1 MPKMTLAEAMRDALD
16 EEMARDDGV
25 YVAGEDVGKHGGTN
39 GETRGLYETYGEE
52 RVRDMPILELGIV
65 GHAVGAAAGG
75 LRPVVE
81 LWFGDAAA
89 IAGDEIVNQLSKQ
102 PYTSAGRL
110 QLPVT
115 VIAPTG
121 GGVAGG
127 AAHSQTVHNWIGHQ
141 PGIVAVTAS
150 TPYDAKGLLK
160 SAIRD
165 DNPVFFFPHKKLF
178 DMEGEVP
185 DEEYTLPLGE
195 TAVKREG
202 ADVTVVATQLLLH
215 RTLEAADQLDGE
227 IDVEVLNPR
236 TYAPIDTDTIARS
249 VEKTGHL
256 VVGDEM
262 PLRYGTQG
270 HIVSQIAE
278 ANLDAFDA
286 PPKTIGP
293 DDVPVPYSP
302 PLEDEIIPST
312 DDLVAAIRNV
322 RVE

>member
-1 MPKMTLAEAMRDALD
+1 
-16 EEMARDDGV
+16 
-25 YVAGEDVGKHGGTN
+25 
-39 GETRGLYETYGEE
+39 
-52 RVRDMPILELGIV
+52 
-65 GHAVGAAAGG
+65 
-75 LRPVVE
+75 VVE

-141 PGIVAVTAS
+141 PGVVAVTAS

-165 DNPVFFFPHKKLF
+165 NNPVFFFPHKKLF
-178 DMEGEVP
+178 DREGEVS

-202 ADVTVVATQLLLH
+202 ADVTVVATQLLFH
-215 RTLEAADQLDGE
+215 RALEAAEQLDGE
-227 IDVEVLNPR
+227 LDIEVLNPR
-236 TYAPIDTDTIARS
+236 TYAPLDTDTIARS

-256 VVGDEM
+256 VVADEM

-278 ANLDAFDA
+278 ADLDAFDA

-293 DDVPVPYSP
+293 DDVPVPYST
-302 PLEDEIIPST
+302 PLEDEILPST
-312 DDLVAAIRNV
+312 DDLIAAIRDI